1 MISRRAF
8 VRSSPRL
15 SAVMRHG
22 ALEHARA
29 DRVPLGLVG
38 IEQALRRRAVDHLGQ
53 LPSQVHGVLDT
64 DVESLSAC
72 RGMHVR
78 RVAGQEHP
86 SLSVGRRLPGR
97 VGEPREPRDVVNTEV
112 GPVDGDERLAKVVQG
127 RLVALPDV
135 RFVQHHPHALAVL
148 QFAQGIDAPV
158 VTADAPRR
166 LFGHLDL
173 GNQVAGRRVPPREV
187 DAGVLADQAAT
198 AVASDEVLRSQRAAA
213 SQLDIDAGVVLRK
226 ARHLAS
232 AMDRYRQL
240 GGPGGQ
246 RCARCASCQSASP

>member
-1 MISRRAF
+1 MVSCKAF

-15 SAVMRHG
+15 ERRLRHG
-22 ALEHARA
+22 VLEHART

-38 IEQALRRRAVDHLGQ
+38 IEQALRRCAVDHLGQ

-86 SLSVGRRLPGR
+86 SLSVGRRLPGHI
-97 VGEPREPRDVVNTEV
+97 GEPREPRDVVNTEV

-135 RFVQHHPHALAVL
+135 RLDQHHPHALPVL
-148 QFAQGIDAPV
+148 ELAEAIDALV
-158 VTADAPRR
+158 TTADAPRR
-166 LFGHLDL
+166 LVGHLDL
-173 GNQVAGRRVPPREV
+173 GNQVADGRIPPGKSIPAFLRIRLRPPSHPTRYFARNERP
-187 DAGVLADQAAT
+187 
-198 AVASDEVLRSQRAAA
+198 SDSSTSTPVSSWAKPVTSRPR
-213 SQLDIDAGVVLRK
+213 
-226 ARHLAS
+226 
-232 AMDRYRQL
+232 
-240 GGPGGQ
+240 
-246 RCARCASCQSASP
+246 